1 VRAYEFLSEAGLS
14 PATFADSAER
24 LDNFKNRLAR
34 KDSQNGIVELTPK
47 GKTKFGSDTVQL
59 AKEYDGDL
67 NKFPP
72 QWPTLPGKTNIAF
85 PIQSANNEDEVNYV
99 LLSDIQKTKDFGST
113 GSKKDTS
120 ERQEHGMI
128 NIIKNNAPV
137 TIEQMGIV
145 AKDAYSYE
153 GMNSLGKEQY
163 IDIMITDTNGKDHG
177 ISMKATQSMTIG
189 GGGTAGIMTMTPKFL
204 KAVYKYF
211 EKWLMSPKKID
222 GKVVEKGWEDGA
234 HVPHKFIPEFYFV
247 VPKNKVETLIR
258 GNKAIGG
265 PIDFIYT
272 GPADVTGKV
281 IDGKLNLDNGTFKT
295 VKNYAKDMKGDF
307 YLRIRRRDVN
317 GEYTE
322 IDYSTTGKAGLPIL
336 MKNQSNNRK
345 NWRLLMTQN
354 KPDKNTPINVP
365 GY

>member
-1 VRAYEFLSEAGLS
+1 MRAYEFLSEAGLS
-14 PATFADSAER
+14 TATFADEKSGPGRLENFINR
-24 LDNFKNRLAR
+24 LDRN
-34 KDSQNGIVELTPK
+34 DGQNGMFDTID
-47 GKTKFGSDTVQL
+47 GDTVQL
-59 AKEYDGDL
+59 VQDQDIIKDL
-67 NKFPP
+67 KRFPP
-72 QWPTLPGKTNIAF
+72 EWPKLPQKNNVAF
-85 PIQSANNEDEVNYV
+85 PIQNKNNEDEAVEYI
-99 LLSDIQKTKDFGST
+99 LLSKLQKTKDFGST

-163 IDIMITDTNGKDHG
+163 IDIMITDTKGKDHG

-322 IDYSTTGKAGLPIL
+322 IDYSTKGKAGLPIL